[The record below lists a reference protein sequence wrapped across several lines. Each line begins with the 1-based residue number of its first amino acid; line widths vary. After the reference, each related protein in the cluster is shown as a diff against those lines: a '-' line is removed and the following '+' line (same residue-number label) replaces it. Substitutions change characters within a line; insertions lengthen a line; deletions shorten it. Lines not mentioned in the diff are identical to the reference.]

1 MRKAPCIST
10 DQSEIQEATTN
21 HKGPGEFIIAG
32 SLQKIKEERLTLITF
47 PTTTEAFIAYQEAG
61 IGRKLEGFEQD
72 LACVVVD
79 LINISYQEGME
90 GHAHTVSMED
100 VEAFFQERGKEE
112 AFHKLARIWESICW
126 WCDKAYQAGKEA
138 AQHETDRS
146 AQED

>member
-61 IGRKLEGFEQD
+61 IGCKLEGFERN
-72 LACVVVD
+72 LAAVVVE
-79 LINISYQEGME
+79 LANISYQEGAE
-90 GHAHTVSMED
+90 GRTHTVSMED
-100 VEAFFQERGKEE
+100 VETFFRERGREA
-112 AFHKLARIWESICW
+112 AFHKLARI
-126 WCDKAYQAGKEA
+126 
-138 AQHETDRS
+138 
-146 AQED
+146 

>member
-61 IGRKLEGFEQD
+61 IGRKLEGFERN
-72 LACVVVD
+72 LAAVVVE
-79 LINISYQEGME
+79 LANISYQEGAE
-90 GHAHTVSMED
+90 GRTHTVTMED
-100 VEAFFQERGKEE
+100 VETFFQERDRDA
-112 AFHKLARIWESICW
+112 AFSKTARIWERVCW
-126 WCDKAYQAGKEA
+126 WCSKAYQAGKET
-138 AQHETDRS
+138 AQHR
-146 AQED
+146 